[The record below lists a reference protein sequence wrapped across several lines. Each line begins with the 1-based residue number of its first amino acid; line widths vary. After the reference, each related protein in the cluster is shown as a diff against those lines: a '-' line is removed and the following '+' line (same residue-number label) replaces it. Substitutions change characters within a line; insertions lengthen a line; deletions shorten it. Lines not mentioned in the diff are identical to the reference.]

1 MKKIREN
8 YNHTIYACYGGYV
21 TQAVVNNFI
30 PLLFLTFNKTYGIPL
45 DEIALLVSFNFG
57 IQLLTDIVA
66 ARYAARIGYRRC
78 LVGAHVLCA
87 LGLGALAVL
96 PNVLPHAFAGI
107 LCSVFLYAVGGGMIE
122 VLISPTVEACPS
134 DNKEAAMSLSHS
146 FYCWGHVGVVLIST
160 GFFAVFGIEHWK
172 YMAVIWAAIPIL
184 NSLYFGQVPLA
195 KLEEESQNTSLK
207 ELFKQKTFWGFVI
220 LMLCSGAAEQSMSQ
234 WASAFAEKGLGVGK
248 TVGDLLGPCAFAVFM
263 GLSRVFY
270 GKYGEKIAIRPFM
283 LGSSAL
289 CIISYLIAGLS
300 QNPFVGLLGCMLCG
314 VSVGIMWPGTF
325 SLGAKAVGN
334 SAAMGAIF
342 ALGGDLGCA
351 AGPAVVGFVADTFG
365 DNLQLGILVS
375 IVFPL
380 LLIAG
385 LVVARRYKKI

>member
-8 YNHTIYACYGGYV
+8 YNHTVYACYGGYV
-21 TQAVVNNFI
+21 TQAIVNNYI
-30 PLLFLTFNKTYGIPL
+30 PLLFLTFHKSYGIPL
-45 DEIALLVSFNFG
+45 DKIALLVSFNFG

-66 ARYAARIGYRRC
+66 ARYASKIGYRRC
-78 LVGAHVLCA
+78 LVGAHFLCG
-87 LGLGALAVL
+87 LGLVALAIL
-96 PNVLPHAFAGI
+96 PGVFPNAFAGI
-107 LCSVFLYAVGGGMIE
+107 LCSVFLYAVGGGLIE

-146 FYCWGHVGVVLIST
+146 FYCWGHVGVVVIST
-160 GFFAVFGIEHWK
+160 VFFALVGIDKWK
-172 YMAVIWAAIPIL
+172 YMAFIWAVIPLL
-184 NSLYFGQVPLA
+184 NGLYFGQVPLA
-195 KLEEESQNTSLK
+195 KLEEDSEGSSLK
-207 ELFKQKTFWGFVI
+207 VLFKQKTFWGFVI

-283 LGSSAL
+283 IGSSVL
-289 CIISYLIAGLS
+289 CVISYLIAGLS
-300 QNPFVGLLGCMLCG
+300 QNPFLGLVGCMLCG
-314 VSVGIMWPGTF
+314 ISVGIMWPGTF
-325 SLGAKAVGN
+325 SIGAKAVGN
-334 SAAMGAIF
+334 SAAMGAMF

-351 AGPAVVGFVADTFG
+351 AGPAVVGFVADTYN